1 MAPHYNCLTQMILI
15 RDQNVFSLKKIRKII
30 PELSLLLLLINST
43 AEVVDVL
50 RFFSLY
56 LICRSR
62 LETASHWTK
71 YISDRTLDKKE

>member
-1 MAPHYNCLTQMILI
+1 MILI

-30 PELSLLLLLINST
+30 SELSLLLLLNNST

-50 RFFSLY
+50 WFSSLY
-56 LICRSR
+56 LICRGR

-71 YISDRTLDKKE
+71 YISDRALDKKDYIMAYFIFL